1 MLENNNNWFSPSK
14 INVFNSCSMKYKFQY
29 IDKLNKTTSFSLVRG
44 SIVHKIIQ
52 KHLTEFF
59 TSGVM
64 VETVTELE
72 VIKEFIIEIVN
83 RAIYKLKPE
92 GDYGEYS
99 FRKAFNLLVKNK
111 AVKSYK
117 QLRADIMAE
126 IAEKF
131 KSPEA
136 FFTQTAA
143 AIPEAFGTLAD
154 LIVSEGFD
162 KIYSESKLVS
172 SVRKYGLRGYI
183 DLSAYDP
190 ENNKALII
198 EMKTSAQTSNKIKES
213 NMNQILFYKHLHRK
227 NFKNVD
233 LKYYVV
239 YIAILKTKI
248 NINVLDASDIENEN
262 YSEELKKNLSTIN
275 NATRHNLFTRKYD
288 QHCSYCDFKEK
299 CFKKR
304 AEENKKLNEV
314 G

>member
-64 VETVTELE
+64 IETVSPLE

-99 FRKAFNLLVKNK
+99 FRKAFNLLLENK

-131 KSPEA
+131 KSPEV
-136 FFTQTAA
+136 FFAQTAA

-154 LIVSEGFD
+154 LIV
-162 KIYSESKLVS
+162 
-172 SVRKYGLRGYI
+172 
-183 DLSAYDP
+183 
-190 ENNKALII
+190 
-198 EMKTSAQTSNKIKES
+198 
-213 NMNQILFYKHLHRK
+213 
-227 NFKNVD
+227 
-233 LKYYVV
+233 
-239 YIAILKTKI
+239 
-248 NINVLDASDIENEN
+248 
-262 YSEELKKNLSTIN
+262 
-275 NATRHNLFTRKYD
+275 
-288 QHCSYCDFKEK
+288 
-299 CFKKR
+299 
-304 AEENKKLNEV
+304 
-314 G
+314 